1 MKLVRAQAIALRQY
15 YLIRGSPVR
24 VLPMFGWVIL
34 DLMLWGFITK
44 YLDTLAAAGGSFVP
58 RLLGAVLLWDFL
70 VRAMQ
75 GFTVAFL
82 EDLWS
87 RNFLNVFASPV
98 SIAEYLSGLIVTSVV
113 TSAVGLLAM
122 VLLALLAFNFSLAT
136 MGLLAAPF
144 VLVLFVFGVSLG
156 IVASALVLRLG
167 PAGEWLVWPIPAVLA
182 PFAGVFYP
190 VSTLPEWMQP
200 VSWILPPTWVFA
212 SLRKLVAGEA
222 VAASEVAMATG
233 LAVVWLLVACAL
245 FTWIFR
251 QVVRSGLI
259 ARYSA
264 ETVN

>member
-1 MKLVRAQAIALRQY
+1 MKLARAQAIALLQF

-34 DLMLWGFITK
+34 DLLLWGFITK

-98 SIAEYLSGLIVTSVV
+98 SIAEYLSGLIATSVI

-122 VLLALLAFNFSLAT
+122 VLLALFVFNFSLAT
-136 MGLLAAPF
+136 LGILATPF

-190 VSTLPEWMQP
+190 VSTLPAWMQP
-200 VSWILPPTWVFA
+200 FSWILPPTWVFA
-212 SLRKLVAGEA
+212 SLRKLVAGGG
-222 VAASEVAMATG
+222 VAASEVAMAAA
-233 LAVVWLLVACAL
+233 LSAVWLLAACTL
-245 FTWIFR
+245 FAWIFR

>member
-212 SLRKLVAGEA
+212 SLRSLVAGEA

>member
-1 MKLVRAQAIALRQY
+1 MKLVRAQAIALRQF

-24 VLPMFGWVIL
+24 VLPMFGWVML
-34 DLMLWGFITK
+34 DLLLWGFITK

-82 EDLWS
+82 EDVWS
-87 RNFLNVFASPV
+87 RNFLNLFASPV
-98 SIAEYLSGLIVTSVV
+98 SIAEYLSGLIATSMV

-122 VLLALLAFNFSLAT
+122 ILLAAVIFNFSLASL
-136 MGLLAAPF
+136 GLLAAPF

-156 IVASALVLRLG
+156 IVGSALVLRLG

-190 VSTLPEWMQP
+190 VSTLPAWMHP
-200 VSWILPPTWVFA
+200 FSWILPPTWVFA
-212 SLRKLVAGEA
+212 GLRRLVSGQGVAPGDVVIA
-222 VAASEVAMATG
+222 VALTAAWLG
-233 LAVVWLLVACAL
+233 LACWL

-251 QVVRSGLI
+251 QVVRTGLI

-264 ETVN
+264 ENVN